1 MNTKIKLLY
10 VVMIALVIFTLWP
23 SEETNHEQQ
32 SGIKV
37 WNAHI
42 DNNGQ
47 LNVLDVVLGKSTL
60 KQAETVLRSQ
70 SERALFIKVRDE
82 VLQGEVIEAYFPTSP
97 DRAKLVIELDASAD
111 LIKQVKTRAYK
122 TMVFPSG
129 NAKVEISPADM
140 PVIEQLVA
148 KSITYIPPITLE
160 AELIEKQF
168 GKAEQQIR
176 DSDANL
182 HLLYPALGLDA
193 VLPREGKT
201 MLQFVPPAEFNRLL
215 DLITTA
221 PEPGVQ

>member
-1 MNTKIKLLY
+1 MKTKIKLLY
-10 VVMIALVIFTLWP
+10 IVMIVLVIFTLWP
-23 SEETNHEQQ
+23 SEEANHEQQ

-60 KQAETVLRSQ
+60 KQAEAVLRSQ

-82 VLQGEVIEAYFPTSP
+82 VLLGEVIEAYFPTSP
-97 DRAKLVIELDASAD
+97 DRSKLVIELDASAE
-111 LIKQVKTRAYK
+111 LIEQVKTRAYK

-140 PVIEQLVA
+140 PAIEQLVA

-160 AELIEKQF
+160 AELIENQF
-168 GKAEQQIR
+168 GKAKQQIR
-176 DSDANL
+176 DSDDNL
-182 HLLYPALGLDA
+182 HLLYPELGMDA

-201 MLQFVPPAEFNRLL
+201 ILQFVPPAAFERLL
-215 DLITTA
+215 SLINTT
-221 PEPGVQ
+221 PEPGEQ